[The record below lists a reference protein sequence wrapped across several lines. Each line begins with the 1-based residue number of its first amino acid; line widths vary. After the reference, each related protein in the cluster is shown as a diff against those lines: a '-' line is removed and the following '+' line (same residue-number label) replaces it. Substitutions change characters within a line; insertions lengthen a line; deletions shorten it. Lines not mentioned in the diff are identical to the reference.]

1 MSNGI
6 LIWNSQDFIGFV
18 QLLKSSTGARNEC
31 KYRNDIR
38 AFGQKRLFLMY
49 IRAWVWAMHKVVIV
63 KNKINNAKFLLWKC

>member
-6 LIWNSQDFIGFV
+6 LIWNSKDFIGFV
-18 QLLKSSTGARNEC
+18 QLLKSLTGARNEC

-38 AFGQKRLFLMY
+38 ASGQKRFFLMY